1 MRRKLAVVFALATAL
16 TVTPLGLTGTASACP
31 DPDNPCDIKPW
42 DPIDPVQLCKFD
54 PRC

>member
-1 MRRKLAVVFALATAL
+1 MRRKLAVI
-16 TVTPLGLTGTASACP
+16 LGLAAVLSLTPMGCSGVASACP

-42 DPIDPVQLCKFD
+42 DPIDPVSLCKFD